1 MPIRV
6 GIPRALLFYQYYPM
20 WHTFFTAL
28 GAQVIT
34 SPPTSRVMLA
44 AGTARVVAETCLP
57 VKVYC
62 GHVLDMVGQVDVL
75 FIPSLRS
82 LEPNVHNCSKFL
94 GLPDL
99 VRAVVKEAP
108 EVLDVD
114 IDLEAGRLAFYRAV
128 YQVGRRFT
136 WNPLRV
142 KEASQAAW
150 ATHVRY
156 LGLLQT
162 GAPLEQAMQESVG
175 EQAAEGWGQEA
186 ESGSQ
191 SSALTIAVVGHP
203 YNVFDRYVCHDVL
216 RRLVGLGANVRTA
229 AQVPESAAREAIARL
244 AGRPY
249 WTYEGEVVGAAGH
262 YLADPN
268 VDGVILVVAFGCGP
282 DSVMVDV
289 VQRAAQAAGKPL
301 MLLTI
306 DEHTG
311 EAGLVTRLEAFVDM
325 LGRRLA
331 GLGKPEA
338 ILPFTDSSICR
349 VV

>member
-1 MPIRV
+1 MAIRV

-20 WHTFFTAL
+20 WHTFFASL
-28 GAQVIT
+28 GAEVVT
-34 SPPTSRVMLA
+34 STPTSRATVT
-44 AGTARVVAETCLP
+44 AGAARVVAETCLP

-62 GHVLDMVGQVDVL
+62 GHVLDLVERSDVL

-82 LEPNVHNCSKFL
+82 LERHVHNCSKFL

-99 VRAVVKEAP
+99 VRAVIKEAP

-114 IDLEAGRLAFYRAV
+114 IDLGEGRLAFYRAV
-128 YQVGRRFT
+128 YEVGRRFT

-142 KEASQAAW
+142 KEASEAAW
-150 ATHVRY
+150 AAHLRY
-156 LGLLQT
+156 LELLQA
-162 GAPLEQAMQESVG
+162 GVPLEQAIGAEERGSG
-175 EQAAEGWGQEA
+175 GAEERRSRGAEERGSTRASRAAPQRA
-186 ESGSQ
+186 PM
-191 SSALTIAVVGHP
+191 LTVAVVGHP
-203 YNVFDRYVCHDVL
+203 YNVFDRYVSHDML
-216 RRLVGLGANVRTA
+216 RRLAGLGVNVRTA
-229 AQVPESAAREAIARL
+229 AQVSPAAARAAIQRL

-262 YLADPN
+262 YFADPT

-282 DSVMVDV
+282 DSVMIDV
-289 VQRAAQAAGKPL
+289 VQRGAQAAGKPF

-325 LGRRLA
+325 LERRHV
-331 GLGKPEA
+331 E
-338 ILPFTDSSICR
+338 R
-349 VV
+349 

>member
-1 MPIRV
+1 MAIRV

-20 WHTFFTAL
+20 WHTFFASL
-28 GAQVIT
+28 GAEVVT
-34 SPPTSRVMLA
+34 STPTSRATVT
-44 AGTARVVAETCLP
+44 AGAARVVAETCLP

-62 GHVLDMVGQVDVL
+62 GHVLDLVERSDVL

-82 LEPNVHNCSKFL
+82 LERHVHNCSKFL

-99 VRAVVKEAP
+99 VRAVIKEAP

-114 IDLEAGRLAFYRAV
+114 IDLGEGRLAFYRAV
-128 YQVGRRFT
+128 YEVGRRFT

-142 KEASQAAW
+142 KEASEAAW
-150 ATHVRY
+150 AAHLRY
-156 LGLLQT
+156 LEALQA
-162 GAPLEQAMQESVG
+162 GAPLEQAIG
-175 EQAAEGWGQEA
+175 EGETRRRRDT
-186 ESGSQ
+186 ESGERRAGSDNQSTNSQ
-191 SSALTIAVVGHP
+191 FTNLTVAVIGHP
-203 YNVFDRYVCHDVL
+203 YNVFDRYVSHDML
-216 RRLVGLGANVRTA
+216 RRLAGLGVNVRTA
-229 AQVPESAAREAIARL
+229 AQVSPAAARAAIQRL

-262 YLADPN
+262 YFADPT

-282 DSVMVDV
+282 DSVMIDV
-289 VQRAAQAAGKPL
+289 VQRGAQAAGKPF

-325 LGRRLA
+325 LERRHV
-331 GLGKPEA
+331 E
-338 ILPFTDSSICR
+338 R
-349 VV
+349 